1 MRRAGYWNRFA
12 LGAAAMLACGEV
24 GAPAVDPQRL
34 PVIDSVR
41 LFRCDENY
49 PLQIACGLLQNVN
62 GFWLRSPG
70 SKEFGPIDPADV
82 VLDQRYSAWAY
93 YRDTRL
99 VRADL
104 CWLPDTGGRFCSNTE
119 TFALADTGAAR
130 VGHWAAIFVLF
141 RPGDWRVIFWG
152 ESALGTTADSI
163 VMHVD
168 SITAPPP
175 PPLTGSRE
183 RGAVRCGSGE
193 PGAVLD
199 GAHRSRASA
208 PPSTAL
214 CSLLARASR
223 LRRPPAAIP

>member
-1 MRRAGYWNRFA
+1 MVAGARWDLFA
-12 LGAAAMLACGEV
+12 LAAAATLACGEV

-49 PLQIACGLLQNVN
+49 PFQIACGLLQNVN
-62 GFWLRSPG
+62 GFWVRSPG

-104 CWLPDTGGRFCSNTE
+104 CWLPETGGRLCSNTE

-168 SITAPPP
+168 SITTPPP
-175 PPLTGSRE
+175 PPLTGNGERGALHCGSRE
-183 RGAVRCGSGE
+183 R
-193 PGAVLD
+193 GAVLD
-199 GAHRSRASA
+199 GAHRSPGSA

-214 CSLLARASR
+214 CSVLLRASPPTP
-223 LRRPPAAIP
+223 RPAPMP